1 MKKFYVGNENILN
14 KEELKTGCVSYGRI
28 IKAYI
33 SDLVLCLKI
42 NEIDEFVWE
51 NMQNVDFDSDKD
63 IEIYQH
69 YLCNLSEYE
78 REMLLDYGIIL
89 SYSNV
94 LDLDVLCVDHLGTSW
109 DYVMTDVKWTT
120 NFDEVK

>member
-1 MKKFYVGNENILN
+1 MKKFYISNL
-14 KEELKTGCVSYGRI
+14 EELNGEEKKTGRVSYRRI
-28 IKAYI
+28 IDRYI

-42 NEIDEFVWE
+42 DEIDEFVWE

-78 REMLLDYGIIL
+78 RKMLLDYGIIL

-109 DYVMTDVKWTT
+109 DYVMTDIEWTT